1 MARENL
7 LLVSRSVIAIQDK
20 YFQVLTNTVL
30 IDFFQFFL
38 LLFQCHSCSL
48 CIRRRHLCKHVIWK
62 GNNERITNQYAA
74 LLLTQCGCVR

>member
-30 IDFFQFFL
+30 IDFFSIFF
-38 LLFQCHSCSL
+38 
-48 CIRRRHLCKHVIWK
+48 IVIC
-62 GNNERITNQYAA
+62 NFNVIAA
-74 LLLTQCGCVR
+74 LFVFVGDTYANTLYGREIMSALLISMLLCS

>member
-1 MARENL
+1 MPVMARENL

-38 LLFQCHSCSL
+38 LLF
-48 CIRRRHLCKHVIWK
+48 VISMS
-62 GNNERITNQYAA
+62 
-74 LLLTQCGCVR
+74 

>member
-30 IDFFQFFL
+30 IDFFQFF
-38 LLFQCHSCSL
+38 F
-48 CIRRRHLCKHVIWK
+48 IVIC
-62 GNNERITNQYAA
+62 NFNVIAA
-74 LLLTQCGCVR
+74 LFVFVGDTYANTLYGREIMSALLISMLLCS